1 MADVQV
7 THSPQ
12 EERYVLTVDGERAG
26 FIDYLDEIEVRVLT
40 HTVVEAEYEGR
51 GYASQLT
58 RFALE
63 DIRNQGR
70 QARAVCSYVAAYIQK
85 HPEYSDLVAVG

>member
-12 EERYVLTVDGERAG
+12 EERYVLKVDGETAG

-40 HTVVEAEYEGR
+40 HTVVDSEFSGH
-51 GYASQLT
+51 GYAAQLT
-58 RFALE
+58 RYALD
-63 DIRNQGR
+63 DIRRLGK
-70 QARAVCSYVAAYIQK
+70 QARAVCSYVAAYVTK
-85 HPEYSDLVAVG
+85 HPEYSDVVAGG